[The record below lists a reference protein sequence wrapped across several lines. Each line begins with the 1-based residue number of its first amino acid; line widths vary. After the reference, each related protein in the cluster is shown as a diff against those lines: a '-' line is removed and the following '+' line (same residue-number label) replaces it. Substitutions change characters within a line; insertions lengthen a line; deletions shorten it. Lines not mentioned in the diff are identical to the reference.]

1 MHETLKYFALK
12 INISSIVHIAV
23 INKEISALKLITE
36 MLEKLNVED
45 ILDYQN
51 KRSSTALHLA
61 VESEQLDATRM
72 LLQGKAS
79 PDVYDKDGDAP
90 VHISVRNQN
99 SEILLLLFAFNVS
112 NFRMHLIFRNV
123 NLDRLIGILVVVIL
137 IKY

>member
-1 MHETLKYFALK
+1 
-12 INISSIVHIAV
+12 
-23 INKEISALKLITE
+23 

-112 NFRMHLIFRNV
+112 NFGMNLLFRVV
-123 NLDRLIGILVVVIL
+123 NHDRLIGILVVI
-137 IKY
+137 INY